1 MLQAKETGIG
11 SDRLGL
17 CLVCAFSLPPVK
29 KEVGGIIIPKFWDEI
44 SLTNENLFQW
54 RPVGRG
60 GGRGGPPPPPPPY
73 FQTKLTPEGPKEF
86 FLRSA
91 PFPLSEGLDLPYL
104 PKFRLILILFLQF
117 LDD

>member
-44 SLTNENLFQW
+44 SLANEKLFQW
-54 RPVGRG
+54 RPVG
-60 GGRGGPPPPPPPY
+60 PPRPPY
-73 FQTKLTPEGPKEF
+73 F
-86 FLRSA
+86 
-91 PFPLSEGLDLPYL
+91 
-104 PKFRLILILFLQF
+104 
-117 LDD
+117 